1 MELIKSN
8 DFLDAVDAMQNGDC
22 VFLTGK
28 AGSGKTTLI
37 KHILETWQGKRQIAV
52 TATTG
57 IAALGLG
64 GATLHSTL
72 SLPIGILD
80 PLAVDTSKM
89 STKAKD
95 VIKAMDCLVIDEAGM
110 LLSFALDYIDKLLQK
125 IRGNDKAFGGVQIVL
140 VGDLYQLPPVVKDNE
155 KEIIALMGYQSE
167 WFFDSKIWRSG
178 IFKTIILNDV
188 YRQTD
193 QAFVDILN
201 RIRVGIVNDDDLD
214 MLNSRVGAQNGGVII
229 APTNKEVTA
238 INNAH
243 LAKLS
248 GAQFTYTA
256 MTSGV
261 FNASQCLAEDELVL
275 KVGAKVMFIANN
287 YQADFRN
294 GDMGIVTQLTSNAI
308 IAKLDSGREVIV
320 ERYTWENV
328 GYSYDKSQRKLKRE
342 TIGEFEQFP
351 LKPAWAVTAHKSQG
365 LTLSQITLDASRFF
379 ACGQCYVVLSR
390 VTTMAGL
397 SLVKPIRPS
406 FIKVDP
412 RVSEFFGASKAK
424 QYAPKMLPVS
434 LIAQTVKNAVR
445 MF

>member
-1 MELIKSN
+1 MDSGAN
-8 DFLDAVDAMQNGDC
+8 
-22 VFLTGK
+22 VFITGK

-37 KHILETWQGKRQIAV
+37 KHVLGLWQGKRQVAV

-64 GATLHSTL
+64 GSTLHSTL
-72 SLPIGILD
+72 ALPIGILD
-80 PLAVDTSKM
+80 PLAVDLSKM

-125 IRGNDKAFGGVQIVL
+125 VRCNDKPFGGVQIIL

-155 KEIIALMGYQSE
+155 KEIITMMGYQSE
-167 WFFDSKIWRSG
+167 WFFDSKIWRTG
-178 IFKTIILNDV
+178 VFKTIILNDV

-201 RIRVGIVNDDDLD
+201 RLRVGIVNDDDLD
-214 MLNSRVGAQNGGVII
+214 LLNTRVGAQNSGVII
-229 APTNKEVTA
+229 TPTNKEVAA

-243 LAKLS
+243 LAKLG

-256 MTSGV
+256 MVSGV
-261 FNASQCLAEDELVL
+261 FNANQCLAEEDLIL
-275 KVGAKVMFIANN
+275 KVGARVMFIANN
-287 YQADFRN
+287 YQSDFRN
-294 GDMGIVTQLTSNAI
+294 GDMGTVNQLTSNAI
-308 IAKLDSGREVIV
+308 IAKLDSGREVLV
-320 ERYTWENV
+320 ERHVWENV
-328 GYSYDKSQRKLKRE
+328 GYSYNQKERKLKRE

-406 FIKVDP
+406 FIKVDS
-412 RVSEFFGASKAK
+412 RVSEFFGAAKAK

-434 LIAQTVKNAVR
+434 LFAQTVKNAVR

>member
-1 MELIKSN
+1 
-8 DFLDAVDAMQNGDC
+8 MQNGDNL
-22 VFLTGK
+22 FITGK

-37 KHILETWQGKRQIAV
+37 KHVLSLWQGKRQVAV

-95 VIKAMDCLVIDEAGM
+95 VIKAMDCLVIDECSM
-110 LLSFALDYIDKLLQK
+110 MTSVMLDYIDKLLQK
-125 IRGNDKAFGGVQIVL
+125 IRGNDKPFGGVQIIL
-140 VGDLYQLPPVVKDNE
+140 VGDLYQLPPAANSEELK
-155 KEIIALMGYQSE
+155 IIGLMGYQSE

-193 QAFVDILN
+193 QVFIDILN
-201 RIRVGIVNDDDLD
+201 RLRVGIVNDDDLD
-214 MLNSRVGAQNGGVII
+214 TLNSRVGAQNNGVII
-229 APTNKEVTA
+229 APTNKEVAA

-256 MTSGV
+256 MVSGV
-261 FNASQCLAEDELVL
+261 FNANQCLAEEELVL
-275 KVGAKVMFIANN
+275 KVGARVMFIANN

-294 GDMGIVTQLTSNAI
+294 GDMGTVNQLTSNTI
-308 IAKLDSGREVIV
+308 IAKLDIGREVLV

-328 GYSYDKSQRKLKRE
+328 GYSYNQKERKLKRE

-406 FIKVDP
+406 FIKVDQ
-412 RVSEFFGASKAK
+412 RVSEFFGAAKAK
-424 QYAPKMLPVS
+424 QYTPKMLPVS
-434 LIAQTVKNAVR
+434 LAANVIKNVYR